1 MEIPVEKHRG
11 LTNRVEAAALELPE
25 QVLVV
30 LVDNTLSSPPLTAIL
45 IMQVVAVAL

>member
-1 MEIPVEKHRG
+1 MEIPVEKRRG
-11 LTNRVEAAALELPE
+11 LTNQAVEAALELLD